1 MGQWDEWIYLQW
13 LTNSTSHKLV
23 ISPITL
29 QIKRYIYFRSKNIFL
44 IMHENSAL
52 MSHGRA
58 VQSSLQGVSGC
69 IVPAGMASGEDM
81 LRTNQIAILVFPL
94 STGNIAK
101 CRLPHYI
108 WWHEKLLCKTNF
120 EADLWRCDY
129 GDVICGI
136 IEASRD
142 IISEVRLAGL
152 IINNT
157 RYEPL
162 GGREA
167 HEIWMMDALSLA
179 TRLQAMNSIDA

>member
-52 MSHGRA
+52 MSHSRA

-94 STGNIAK
+94 STGNALDTGQYCKVQIATLHLVTWK
-101 CRLPHYI
+101 AALQDKFRSWPVKM
-108 WWHEKLLCKTNF
+108 W
-120 EADLWRCDY
+120 LWRCY
-129 GDVICGI
+129 LWNYRSQSG
-136 IEASRD
+136 
-142 IISEVRLAGL
+142 
-152 IINNT
+152 
-157 RYEPL
+157 RYQW
-162 GGREA
+162 G
-167 HEIWMMDALSLA
+167 
-179 TRLQAMNSIDA
+179 

>member
-81 LRTNQIAILVFPL
+81 LRTNQTLNCHTCIPFVHWQCIRHRAILQSADCHITSGDMKSCFARQISKLTCEDVTMAML
-94 STGNIAK
+94 SVELSKPVGT
-101 CRLPHYI
+101 L
-108 WWHEKLLCKTNF
+108 
-120 EADLWRCDY
+120 
-129 GDVICGI
+129 
-136 IEASRD
+136 S
-142 IISEVRLAGL
+142 VRL
-152 IINNT
+152 
-157 RYEPL
+157 
-162 GGREA
+162 
-167 HEIWMMDALSLA
+167 DSLA
-179 TRLQAMNSIDA
+179 W